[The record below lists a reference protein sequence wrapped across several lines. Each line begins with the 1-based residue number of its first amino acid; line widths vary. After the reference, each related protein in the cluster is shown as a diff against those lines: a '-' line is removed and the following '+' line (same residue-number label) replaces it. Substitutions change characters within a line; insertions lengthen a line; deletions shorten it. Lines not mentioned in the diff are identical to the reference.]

1 MFGQPP
7 ATDNSENKTAD
18 EDGEDDTGFIN
29 LCAPSRGRQWHDLPL
44 SQVKE
49 LARRARS
56 HHRTLANHAM
66 NNHAMNNITD
76 DVKETSSATTR
87 PRPCDRRHH
96 QARTTRARHTG
107 HRPHARAPAHAR
119 EGRVRERTITTL
131 GFDLN

>member
-56 HHRTLANHAM
+56 HHHALAD
-66 NNHAMNNITD
+66 HAMNNIYPG
-76 DVKETSSATTR
+76 DVKETVR
-87 PRPCDRRHH
+87 RRHGRGRVTDDTTKH
-96 QARTTRARHTG
+96 ARRAHDTPATDHTRARAHQHTHPKG
-107 HRPHARAPAHAR
+107 
-119 EGRVRERTITTL
+119 E
-131 GFDLN
+131 